1 MQADLTISMEIN
13 ESVQQVPTPP
23 GIQDI
28 PNDLLELV
36 LLQVPTP
43 ACLLRAA
50 ATCKVWRRVITGDGF
65 LHRYR
70 SIHGPRLVLGHYA
83 IDYDDSERGDE
94 RVRTDFIPSP
104 PRPATAATRLYQR
117 VSLDF
122 LPRAMGPYT
131 KLLPTD
137 SRGGLLA
144 VVNGTLWKNL
154 VVCNPWT
161 RQYRAIHIPWTRPVF
176 APEDGYCEHNF
187 LGAFLLGGGADD
199 DDETTISMSNFRV
212 VYARMVHDDFNN
224 RVTTQAYVYSARDG
238 RFLVL
243 APPIGPG
250 VGFQHFGWSRR
261 TLEMF
266 NRFMGRAGGS
276 LFWAVHCGQVLQ
288 LDESTVEFSTLALPL
303 ASNDSTCML
312 EVEANY
318 DRGNL
323 RVVGGGARGAVHIV
337 RIVDS
342 DLEVFTRAYGDRECV
357 LHKRFSLWQLSNL
370 KQDRPERQR
379 WGFWETPSSGA
390 LRLMVSSTSSEFSID
405 VETMELERISETT
418 YQYAAD
424 LLLPYE
430 VTWPHKISDVL

>member
-1 MQADLTISMEIN
+1 MENN
-13 ESVQQVPTPP
+13 ESVQQVSTPP

-28 PNDLLELV
+28 PDDLLELV

-70 SIHGPRLVLGHYA
+70 SIHRPRLVLGHYA
-83 IDYDDSERGDE
+83 IDYDDSERGNE

-104 PRPATAATRLYQR
+104 PRPATRLYQR
-117 VSLDF
+117 VSLYF

-261 TLEMF
+261 ALEMF
-266 NRFMGRAGGS
+266 NRFMGRAG
-276 LFWAVHCGQVLQ
+276 
-288 LDESTVEFSTLALPL
+288 
-303 ASNDSTCML
+303 TCML

-342 DLEVFTRAYGDRECV
+342 DLEVFTRACGDRECV

-430 VTWPHKISDVL
+430 VTWPHKISDGL